1 MTTEIPTEVQIIDQA
16 KGTVERLRKK
26 LTYYRVLSSISNI
39 TRIVLSASI
48 PLLVSMSSHEIK
60 YLAIVS
66 LSGVAMSIIQGID
79 SFFDFSGRISDL
91 KQSILSTNKEILL
104 LSSHNDP
111 YDEDSEV
118 QNVQKFMAN
127 LADALDGMMDNID
140 N

>member
-1 MTTEIPTEVQIIDQA
+1 MTTEIPTEAQIIEQA
-16 KGTVERLRKK
+16 QGTVEKLRKK

-48 PLLVSMSSHEIK
+48 PLLVSMSSHDIK
-60 YLAIVS
+60 YLGIVS

-111 YDEDSEV
+111 YDEDSEA